1 MKSVDVTF
9 QGIKCKLEHITK
21 GSYWYDGKE
30 RYELW
35 TNIKYSKVSELES
48 NGFVDF
54 DRGLYYKVIDENTA
68 KELLKNK

>member
-9 QGIKCKLEHITK
+9 QGIKCKLEYITK
-21 GSYWYDGKE
+21 GCYGYDGKE
-30 RYELW
+30 KYELW
-35 TNIKYSKVSELES
+35 TNIKYSKISELEL